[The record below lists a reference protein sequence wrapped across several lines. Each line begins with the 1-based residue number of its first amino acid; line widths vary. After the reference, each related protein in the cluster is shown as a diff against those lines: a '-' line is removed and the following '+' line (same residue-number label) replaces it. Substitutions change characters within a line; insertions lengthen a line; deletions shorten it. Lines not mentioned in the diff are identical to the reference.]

1 MTTETKR
8 PTAEEQW
15 EQVQAGGVSTAQD
28 ILELYQE
35 VQAEETTTE
44 RIEEIQQEVRDWP
57 LEVSV
62 RRAGW
67 AGVGDELEPDEF
79 MILLGT
85 GGPAMRITGEFESK
99 INGCCRFPANAAMQV
114 QDWFKPWTTCNTTDE
129 QDEALMWF
137 CSEFYFGEG

>member
-28 ILELYQE
+28 ILELFQE
-35 VQAEETTTE
+35 VQAEDTTTE
-44 RIEEIQQEVRDWP
+44 RIDEIEQQVHEWP
-57 LEVSV
+57 LSV
-62 RRAGW
+62 DVRSTAWRS
-67 AGVGDELEPDEF
+67 VGSQELEPDEF
-79 MILLGT
+79 QIVLGF
-85 GGPAMRITGEFESK
+85 GGPAMRIHGSIDAHGEPCNPTME
-99 INGCCRFPANAAMQV
+99 V
-114 QDWFKPWTTCNTTDE
+114 QDWFKPWTLCDTTDE